1 MRRGAFVI
9 PVCQVFRDRPERSI
23 DMEAINKELETLRS
37 EHKRDEDMLQQYTR
51 RIAEMEQEITLLKM
65 GFVQL

>member
-1 MRRGAFVI
+1 
-9 PVCQVFRDRPERSI
+9 
-23 DMEAINKELETLRS
+23 MEAINKELETLRS